1 MEQDKP
7 TKLDDNIVPYLKF
20 FLLFHIT
27 YFISSITISILNSV
41 SLIFFSFFNRFF
53 DSLVLPIFNALF
65 ILITLKIILTYF
77 PDFSNQKTIPF
88 YIPII
93 AFVIS
98 SHPIDIYI
106 DGDTF
111 KVNYFTMD
119 YFNYP
124 NEIWTDI
131 FLLIISIF
139 LGFQFNLIQGNS
151 KFKSSAISNYFSY
164 LGQEIVLGVVLFRI
178 IYSLSIS
185 FVYGNFESINLTN
198 SIKLILILLWQ
209 YSTVPSK

>member
-41 SLIFFSFFNRFF
+41 SPNFFSFFNRFF

-139 LGFQFNLIQGNS
+139 LGFQFNLIES
-151 KFKSSAISNYFSY
+151 P
-164 LGQEIVLGVVLFRI
+164 
-178 IYSLSIS
+178 SL
-185 FVYGNFESINLTN
+185 
-198 SIKLILILLWQ
+198 
-209 YSTVPSK
+209 

>member
-41 SLIFFSFFNRFF
+41 SPNFFSFFNRFF

-124 NEIWTDI
+124 
-131 FLLIISIF
+131 L
-139 LGFQFNLIQGNS
+139 FNPY
-151 KFKSSAISNYFSY
+151 SARTHSGKNGGHE
-164 LGQEIVLGVVLFRI
+164 LEL
-178 IYSLSIS
+178 IS
-185 FVYGNFESINLTN
+185 FLFTATARCTSLFNHCSIYKKNPTPMGTALPD
-198 SIKLILILLWQ
+198 LP
-209 YSTVPSK
+209 YSNWIWCPRFSS